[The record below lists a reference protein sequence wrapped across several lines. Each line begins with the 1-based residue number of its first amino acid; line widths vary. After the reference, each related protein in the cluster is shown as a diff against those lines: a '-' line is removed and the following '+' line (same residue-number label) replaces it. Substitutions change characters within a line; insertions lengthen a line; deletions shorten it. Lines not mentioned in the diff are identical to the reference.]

1 MYSATNNLR
10 YTQSCND
17 FNDFSSN
24 YMKSMNLFDRFN
36 STLQEHNS
44 YIFNSQKENMM
55 QVINVKKV
63 VEAELI
69 DEIYEPALNQKSDK
83 LKVQEASILSL
94 KKQKDFNRT
103 LEAFSDCV

>member
-1 MYSATNNLR
+1 
-10 YTQSCND
+10 
-17 FNDFSSN
+17 
-24 YMKSMNLFDRFN
+24 
-36 STLQEHNS
+36 
-44 YIFNSQKENMM
+44 M

-83 LKVQEASILSL
+83 IKVQEASILSL